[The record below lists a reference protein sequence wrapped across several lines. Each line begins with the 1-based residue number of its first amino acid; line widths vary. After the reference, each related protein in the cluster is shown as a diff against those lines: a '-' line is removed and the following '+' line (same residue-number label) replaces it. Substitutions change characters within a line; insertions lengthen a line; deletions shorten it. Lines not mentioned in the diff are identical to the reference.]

1 MRSSRLQFLRTHS
14 KEVLPMPRSKS
25 LHLVLSASVLLS
37 AAMFTA
43 CNRVRGDASVAS
55 ASEGKLPITTRSD
68 EARQEFLQ
76 GRDLSDR
83 LLGQESL
90 QHFDKALSLDP
101 EFASAELARAN
112 NSPTAKEFF
121 EHQKKATGL
130 IDKTSDREKLVI
142 LSNEAGANGDT
153 EKQKGYLEKLAAAY
167 PNDERVQFNLGT
179 YYFGQ
184 QELDD
189 AVSHFKKATE
199 IAPNYSP
206 TYNQMG
212 YAYRQQGDFASAE
225 QAFKKYV
232 ELIPN
237 DPNPYDSYAEL
248 LLKMGRF
255 EDSQVQYRK
264 ALALDPHF
272 QPSHFGLAGAL
283 LYAGKSEDAQAEL
296 QKMADQARNDGELR
310 TAYFGMA
317 VVASDEGKFD
327 KALQAMDKEFAV
339 AQKSNDVMSMAAD
352 LQAEGNILAEIP
364 RYDEAQR
371 RFERSFQMVQSSSQS
386 QEIKDNAKLQHEFS
400 LTEIAVWK
408 KDFAGAKSH
417 AEEFRKGA
425 EATKNSAQIKQSH
438 ELAGR
443 IALAE
448 KDYTTAIAE
457 LEQANLQ
464 NPRNLFRLSQAYQA
478 KGDAAKAHDYLTKA
492 ADFNSLPGLNYSFIR
507 MKAQKLSAEK
517 KSS

>member
-1 MRSSRLQFLRTHS
+1 MS
-14 KEVLPMPRSKS
+14 RSKT
-25 LHLVLSASVLLS
+25 LQLALTVCLLLISVGL
-37 AAMFTA
+37 TA
-43 CNRVRGDASVAS
+43 CNQTSGNICTAAADS
-55 ASEGKLPITTRSD
+55 GKLPITTHSE

-76 GRDLSDR
+76 GQDLSDR

-112 NSPTAKEFF
+112 NSPTAKDFF
-121 EHQKKATGL
+121 DHLKKAVSLG
-130 IDKTSDREKLVI
+130 DKTSEGEKLLI
-142 LSNEAGANGDT
+142 LANEAGANGET
-153 EKQKGYLEKLAAAY
+153 EKQKNYLEKLAAAY

-189 AVSHFKKATE
+189 AVAHYKKATE

-206 TYNQMG
+206 TYNQLG
-212 YAYRQQGDFASAE
+212 YAYRQQEDFANAE

-255 EDSQVQYRK
+255 EDSEVQYRK
-264 ALALDPHF
+264 ALTVDPHF
-272 QPSHFGLAGAL
+272 QPSHFGLAAAL
-283 LYAGKSEDAQAEL
+283 LYAGKGDDAQGEL
-296 QKMADQARNDGELR
+296 QKMADHARNDGELR

-317 VVASDEGKFD
+317 VVESDAGRFD
-327 KALQAMDKEFAV
+327 KALQVMDKEYAV
-339 AQKSNDVMSMAAD
+339 AQKTNDVASMAAD

-371 RFERSFQMVQSSSQS
+371 RFDRSFQMIQASSLS
-386 QEIKDNAKLQHEFS
+386 QEIKDNAKLQHE
-400 LTEIAVWK
+400 LNLGTIAAGQ
-408 KDFAGAKSH
+408 KDFAAAKVHS
-417 AEEFRKGA
+417 EDFRKGA
-425 EATKNSAQIKQSH
+425 EATKNSAQIRQSH
-438 ELAGR
+438 GLAGR
-443 IALAE
+443 IALGE
-448 KDYTTAIAE
+448 KDYSTAIAE

-464 NPRNLFRLSQAYQA
+464 NPDNLYRLSQAYQG
-478 KGDAAKAHDYLTKA
+478 KGDAAKAREYLTKA
-492 ADFNSLPGLNYSFIR
+492 ANFNSVPMLNYAFVR
-507 MKAQKLSAEK
+507 VKARKLVAEK
-517 KSS
+517 KAS